1 MTVLSLLERA
11 LKPDTR
17 PRYDHA
23 DLTGIPPW
31 QNPLFANW
39 PGWENSSF
47 PWHYVT
53 EREALDLPV
62 VGGFLSILTGIVLQM
77 PLHAYQGS
85 RNIGDRCISDPLV
98 LRNPTPGPGRTF
110 AMWVEEYLREM
121 VLHGNYV
128 AVLGPTDSTGWPALM
143 YPVPCYQWNIRTYGD
158 SPEYMY
164 EINGDVYRPQDVFHV
179 KVKSMVGDLVGKGL
193 MELYPRLI
201 ASSVAAE
208 TWAAMYFEGGAVPPA
223 QIEHP
228 NPELTQPQADEL
240 KAKWRAAVKT
250 REAVVTPQG
259 TIIHALDSNAED
271 AQLSE
276 TRRMNDQQ
284 LAMALGIPGALLG
297 LDAPSLTYRNIVDVY
312 QQFITSTV
320 MGYLIP
326 LEQQLTLQCLPRTH
340 QAYFGTT
347 EVLRPDLAARM
358 DIATSGLSAGLY
370 TSDEARAL
378 VDLPPMGEANTHV
391 NEVEHGT
398 VDSGLPVSN

>member
-11 LKPDTR
+11 LKPEVH
-17 PRYDHA
+17 PRYDA
-23 DLTGIPPW
+23 NLTSIPAW
-31 QNPLFANW
+31 QNPLFGNW
-39 PGWENSSF
+39 PGWDTTSF
-47 PWHYVT
+47 PWQYVT

-85 RNIGDRCISDPLV
+85 RNIGDRCLGDPLII
-98 LRNPTPGPGRTF
+98 RNPSPGPGRTF
-110 AMWVEEYLREM
+110 AQWIEEYLREM

-128 AVLGPTDSTGWPALM
+128 AVLGPTDSTGWPAYM
-143 YPVPCYQWNIRTYGD
+143 YPVPCYQWTIRVDTG
-158 SPEYMY
+158 EYD
-164 EINGDVYRPQDVFHV
+164 INGMTYRPEDVFHV
-179 KVKSMVGDLVGKGL
+179 KLKAMVGDLVGKGL

-201 ASSVAAE
+201 AASVAAE
-208 TWAAMYFEGGAVPPA
+208 VWAAMYFEGGAVPPA

-228 NPELTQPQADEL
+228 NPELTQAQADEL

-259 TIIHALDSNAED
+259 TMIHALDSNAED
-271 AQLSE
+271 AQLTE

-340 QAYFGTT
+340 QAYFGTA

-358 DIATSGLSAGLY
+358 DIATAGLTAGLY
-370 TSDEARAL
+370 TNDEARAL
-378 VDLPPMGEANTHV
+378 VDLPPLGAENIHHNT
-391 NEVEHGT
+391 EIEDDGT
-398 VDSGLPVSN
+398 TSPGLRLSN